1 MTIIEKDKTFPS
13 ESQMSDGNQ
22 SGLCQKGNNPGD
34 DYGPY
39 SVTLGF
45 LTMKF

>member
-1 MTIIEKDKTFPS
+1 
-13 ESQMSDGNQ
+13 MSDGNQ
-22 SGLCQKGNNPGD
+22 SELCQKGNNPGEELD
-34 DYGPY
+34 GPY